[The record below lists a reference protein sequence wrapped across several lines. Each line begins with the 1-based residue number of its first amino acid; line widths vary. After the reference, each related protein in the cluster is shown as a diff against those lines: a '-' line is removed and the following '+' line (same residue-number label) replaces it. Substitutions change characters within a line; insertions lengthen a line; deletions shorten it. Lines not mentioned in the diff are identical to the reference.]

1 VLGDRVRVEVSR
13 ETVPS
18 FRTDTVWILE
28 VAGIH
33 KLPEFRRLDADK
45 VVTTQSGLKYEVLTP
60 GEGESPKA
68 DDTVSAL
75 YTGWLDDGT
84 MFDSSHARGMPSA
97 FALNKVI
104 AGWTE
109 GLQLMKTGGQYL
121 FEIPPE
127 LGYGGRGS
135 PPRIGPNATLFFLV
149 ELVSIEQEPEDDR
162 RPPK

>member
-1 VLGDRVRVEVSR
+1 MRVERNLFTS
-13 ETVPS
+13 
-18 FRTDTVWILE
+18 
-28 VAGIH
+28 
-33 KLPEFRRLDADK
+33 
-45 VVTTQSGLKYEVLTP
+45 
-60 GEGESPKA
+60 
-68 DDTVSAL
+68 
-75 YTGWLDDGT
+75 
-84 MFDSSHARGMPSA
+84 
-97 FALNKVI
+97 
-104 AGWTE
+104 E